1 MFLVGCG
8 KDGVNGNNGM
18 NTSSIRAIPI
28 YKLSGS
34 SELTEAVIEAVFE
47 EDVEDVSLLYK
58 QKQINNKD
66 LSFVF
71 LIDNSLYYE
80 SQLVGVDSRNN
91 CTKDFLCQRSAYF
104 VVDESFNSTASG
116 NRVNME
122 CSIGIYDDIVKC
134 ELY

>member
-1 MFLVGCG
+1 MKLLLISVMFLVGCG

-58 QKQINNKD
+58 QKQINNMAAFINKTGG
-66 LSFVF
+66 
-71 LIDNSLYYE
+71 
-80 SQLVGVDSRNN
+80 QKKKKKHQRNIN
-91 CTKDFLCQRSAYF
+91 K
-104 VVDESFNSTASG
+104 
-116 NRVNME
+116 
-122 CSIGIYDDIVKC
+122 
-134 ELY
+134 